1 MKAFCW
7 TRAGAAAKGNKAAV
21 FSSSSS
27 ETTQKICRGI
37 WAKGCSRAFAFQFLF
52 CVLPISISFSITL
65 GRIFQ
70 SWLKQCARTRFCF
83 CGLLSLTAVDLL
95 HSFLRAL
102 IFSPPACHVNLFPRG
117 LLGTCQAW
125 GDRIRELNTPGC
137 ASVTGGRKAANQHA
151 FIFLQNNE
159 ELSLWL
165 SVSLS
170 AFLVSLFVPWSGSSQ
185 NRSPGVGKWDVWGC
199 WKALGS
205 PAVMEL

>member
-1 MKAFCW
+1 MFVAISESLGRAWVMKAFCW

-83 CGLLSLTAVDLL
+83 CGHLSLTAVDLL
-95 HSFLRAL
+95 HSFLQAL
-102 IFSPPACHVNLFPRG
+102 IFSPPVCHVNLFLVVSWVRAR
-117 LLGTCQAW
+117 LGET
-125 GDRIRELNTPGC
+125 ELE
-137 ASVTGGRKAANQHA
+137 S
-151 FIFLQNNE
+151 
-159 ELSLWL
+159 
-165 SVSLS
+165 
-170 AFLVSLFVPWSGSSQ
+170 
-185 NRSPGVGKWDVWGC
+185 
-199 WKALGS
+199 
-205 PAVMEL
+205 

>member
-1 MKAFCW
+1 MCSH
-7 TRAGAAAKGNKAAV
+7 AV
-21 FSSSSS
+21 LFLWAPLPDSCGFITQLPSSTYFLPSSVPR
-27 ETTQKICRGI
+27 EP
-37 WAKGCSRAFAFQFLF
+37 
-52 CVLPISISFSITL
+52 LPRS
-65 GRIFQ
+65 
-70 SWLKQCARTRFCF
+70 
-83 CGLLSLTAVDLL
+83 
-95 HSFLRAL
+95 
-102 IFSPPACHVNLFPRG
+102 